1 LYSFKMRSTRVHLS
15 NRYNCVYPPG
25 SLLAN
30 LNTAGDGRVEAV
42 DICADSTHRRLLMH
56 LAYPVNADTTSP
68 GVAQTGIGSIGAT
81 TCLFLADL
89 FGAPISRAGRA
100 RAVQTVLA
108 AATHLESTADPRVPS
123 KDDKAVASPSMRAA
137 PSAATHGRRGSFS
150 PFVSALGAPPAPKGS
165 TPAVQADSSGGL
177 LVAGT
182 SEGGLWIGELR
193 FAFFF
198 SSLSISCRFCFIL
211 SYHDVNLTC
220 CLGTGKTDRV

>member
-1 LYSFKMRSTRVHLS
+1 MFIFLV
-15 NRYNCVYPPG
+15 
-25 SLLAN
+25 LLAN
-30 LNTAGDGRVEAV
+30 LNAAGDGRIEAV

-56 LAYPVNADTTSP
+56 LAYPVSADTTSP
-68 GVAQTGIGSIGAT
+68 GVAKTGGVSTAVDIGFIGAT
-81 TCLFLADL
+81 TCLFLSDL

-100 RAVQTVLA
+100 RALQTVLA

-123 KDDKAVASPSMRAA
+123 SDEKAVASPSMRAT

-165 TPAVQADSSGGL
+165 MPAAVQADSSGGL

-182 SEGGLWIGELR
+182 SDGALWIGELR
-193 FAFFF
+193 FAFF
-198 SSLSISCRFCFIL
+198 SSLSISCSFCFIL